1 MSGNDRPDARTAKPD
16 AENDATPASDRRRAA
31 SRRNLEKAWAASR
44 ANWEKTPARMAHSRE
59 SIQLAHA
66 AIRKRPRQ
74 LSPAQLD
81 AARRNVA
88 NARAAMARRGR
99 TPEHLAKLRETLKLA
114 RAARTRSSFDLHN
127 AKLLR
132 HGVFVRSVR
141 ATMRALGDNPG
152 RLDQRIRLLKRFFA
166 SDNPREEA
174 FLRAIAEMFWR
185 RERLYYAHAEW
196 ECRKLDRVLMLSE
209 PAPEGYTFTSDEMI
223 NRAYRLLDALLDFDR
238 LNTREW
244 HMTGSLKRL
253 LRRLLRLRLGR
264 EPDFHP

>member
-1 MSGNDRPDARTAKPD
+1 MPAPPPLKPNL
-16 AENDATPASDRRRAA
+16 EPSEPGPSKPASKRKRAA
-31 SRRNLEKAWAASR
+31 SRRNLQKAWAASR
-44 ANWEKTPARMAHSRE
+44 ARWEKTPARMAASLRT
-59 SIQLAHA
+59 IKLAQA

-74 LSPAQLD
+74 FSPAQLD

-127 AKLLR
+127 AKILR
-132 HGVFVRSVR
+132 HGMFVRSVR
-141 ATMRALGDNPG
+141 ATMKALGDNPG

-166 SDNPREEA
+166 SDDPREEA
-174 FLRAIAEMFWR
+174 FLRDIAEMFWR
-185 RERLYYAHAEW
+185 RERLYFAHAEW
-196 ECRKLDRVLMLSE
+196 ECHKLDRVLMLSQ

-238 LNTREW
+238 LSTTEW
-244 HMTGSLKRL
+244 HMTGSVKRL
-253 LRRLLRLRLGR
+253 LRRLIRLRFGR